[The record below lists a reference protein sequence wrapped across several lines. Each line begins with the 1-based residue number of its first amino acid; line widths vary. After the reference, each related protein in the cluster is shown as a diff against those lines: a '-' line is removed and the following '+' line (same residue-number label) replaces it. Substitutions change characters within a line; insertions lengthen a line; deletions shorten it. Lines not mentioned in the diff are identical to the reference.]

1 MNLRNSALQ
10 QATALHAVLFA
21 AVGLML
27 LIMPGCS
34 VYKASNQPEKK
45 NLSVLSPG
53 TPRSYVIAELGTP
66 SWSGEK
72 DGAAVDLFAFRQG
85 YSKGAKIGRAFFHG
99 AADVVTAGLWEVVA
113 TPIETIAD
121 GTAMK
126 VEVIYD
132 TGERVKLVNYLEGR

>member
-1 MNLRNSALQ
+1 MRREKQDGFKGSFGAIFVAL
-10 QATALHAVLFA
+10 
-21 AVGLML
+21 GLMFVTGA
-27 LIMPGCS
+27 GCA
-34 VYKASNQPEKK
+34 VYKASTQPERK

-72 DGAAVDLFAFRQG
+72 DGEAIDLFAFRQG

-113 TPIETIAD
+113 TPIETLAD

-126 VEVIYD
+126 VEVTYD